1 MSKKLVAYFSASK
14 VTEKVANKIAEAAGA
29 DIYEIKPEIP
39 YTTADLNWMDKKSR
53 SSVEMSDKTIRPA
66 IADKDANVE
75 AYDEIILGFPIWWY
89 VAPTIINTFLES
101 YDFSGKKI
109 VLFATSGGSGFGNT
123 VSELQPSV
131 PGVDIVEGKLLNRAD
146 KQTIEKFVETLQEE
160 NEKWQRSYRQQEEMY
175 LENLLHSLHILMM
188 MYYLEKTGTMKIL
201 M

>member
-89 VAPTIINTFLES
+89 VAPTIVNTFLEK
-101 YDFSGKKI
+101 YNFSDKRI
-109 VLFATSGGSGFGNT
+109 ILFATSGGSGFGNT
-123 VSELQPSV
+123 VTELQISAPDSV
-131 PGVDIVEGKLLNRAD
+131 ITEGKILNYAT
-146 KQTIEKFVETLQEE
+146 KQQIAEWAGTL
-160 NEKWQRSYRQQEEMY
+160 
-175 LENLLHSLHILMM
+175 
-188 MYYLEKTGTMKIL
+188 
-201 M
+201 